1 MPHENIAAI
10 LFVELEFSFPNLIF
24 ITKVDLNFADF
35 ISTRVRCNRLIQDEV
50 ICPDAS
56 ITEISIR
63 IIIGDTEDTIEE
75 ETGSDQEEGD
85 FQSFTKKH
93 RTINILVTI

>member
-35 ISTRVRCNRLIQDEV
+35 ISTRVRCNRLIQDEDLV

-56 ITEISIR
+56 SNEFSIR

-85 FQSFTKKH
+85 FQSFTKKNPE
-93 RTINILVTI
+93 R